1 MANDET
7 TIPGPKLSPPPAPAL
22 AAEPEKKVFYL
33 NYFDQILEPQVKT
46 LMNVCS
52 QIIAQKKPDTL
63 YFLFSSPGGSV
74 NAGITF
80 YNFLRSL
87 PAQIVMHNTGSIDS
101 VATVIFLAGERRY
114 AAKHSSF
121 LFHGIQRQIGKDSRF
136 RSTDLK
142 EQLSG
147 LELNESKLIGI
158 ISERCELTEGEIRDL
173 FQQGESKDLSFAL
186 EKKIIDEIRNPK
198 IPKGAEF
205 ASINVN

>member
-1 MANDET
+1 MKA
-7 TIPGPKLSPPPAPAL
+7 
-22 AAEPEKKVFYL
+22 
-33 NYFDQILEPQVKT
+33 
-46 LMNVCS
+46 LMNLCS
-52 QIIAQKKPDTL
+52 QIIAQKKPDVL

-87 PAQIVMHNTGSIDS
+87 PAEIVMHNTGSIDS
-101 VATVIFLAGERRY
+101 VATVVFLAGERRY

-121 LFHGIQRQIGKDSRF
+121 LFHGIQRNIPKDTRF

-173 FQQGESKDLSFAL
+173 FQQGESKDLAFAL
-186 EKKIIDEIRNPK
+186 EKKIINEIRNPQV
-198 IPKGAEF
+198 PKGAQF
-205 ASINVN
+205 ASVNVN